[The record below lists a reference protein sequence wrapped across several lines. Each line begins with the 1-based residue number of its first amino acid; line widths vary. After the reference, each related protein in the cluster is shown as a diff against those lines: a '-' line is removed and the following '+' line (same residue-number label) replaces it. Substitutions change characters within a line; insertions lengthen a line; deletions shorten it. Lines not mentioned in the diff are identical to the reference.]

1 MVNPVLIIA
10 LPLLIAFLMPLFNYI
25 HKKLPAVIALLTA
38 AFNVWIITVNFNEAL
53 FNPMVIEIGNWQA
66 PFAINL
72 YLGPLAILAVAV
84 INVIALVLA
93 IYNLE
98 HDYEIND
105 KFYSLFLMIIAGTS
119 GMVMTGD
126 LFNLFV
132 FIEISSVAAY
142 GLTVF
147 SRGDSYEAAF
157 KYIIIGAIGSVFLL
171 MAIGFTYA
179 SVGSLN
185 MAQIANA
192 TENLSPQL
200 MRIITLLF
208 MIGIGI
214 EAELFPLNLW
224 VPDVYSEAP
233 TSVTS
238 ILSGAVSAAGIY
250 SLGRIFFTLFADP
263 ALYTYLMVIGII
275 TLIIGELVAY
285 NQENIKRMLAYSSI
299 AQMGLIVTIISINT
313 SQAVSAGLFQLVNH
327 SILKVL
333 LFISAGV
340 LVSAAGSKKIKD
352 LSGLGSKKPIASLGF
367 AVGAMGILG
376 VPFFNGFVSK
386 LMLIN
391 SSLSAEKIIIT
402 ALILFATIVEIGYY
416 LKVIQKIYFEKRET
430 KVFNTANIFIPV
442 LVLTV
447 FVFALGIY
455 PELITTTLDRAA
467 NELLNSTEY
476 ITTVLGGM

>member
-1 MVNPVLIIA
+1 
-10 LPLLIAFLMPLFNYI
+10 
-25 HKKLPAVIALLTA
+25 
-38 AFNVWIITVNFNEAL
+38 
-53 FNPMVIEIGNWQA
+53 
-66 PFAINL
+66 
-72 YLGPLAILAVAV
+72 
-84 INVIALVLA
+84 
-93 IYNLE
+93 
-98 HDYEIND
+98 
-105 KFYSLFLMIIAGTS
+105 
-119 GMVMTGD
+119 
-126 LFNLFV
+126 
-132 FIEISSVAAY
+132 
-142 GLTVF
+142 
-147 SRGDSYEAAF
+147 
-157 KYIIIGAIGSVFLL
+157 
-171 MAIGFTYA
+171 
-179 SVGSLN
+179 
-185 MAQIANA
+185 
-192 TENLSPQL
+192 
-200 MRIITLLF
+200 
-208 MIGIGI
+208 
-214 EAELFPLNLW
+214 
-224 VPDVYSEAP
+224 
-233 TSVTS
+233 
-238 ILSGAVSAAGIY
+238 
-250 SLGRIFFTLFADP
+250 
-263 ALYTYLMVIGII
+263 MVIGII

-352 LSGLGSKKPIASLGF
+352 LSGLGSKKPVASLGF

-476 ITTVLGGM
+476 IKTVLGGM

>member
-10 LPLLIAFLMPLFNYI
+10 VPLLIAFLMPFFNYI
-25 HKKLPAVIALLTA
+25 HKKLPAFLALLTT
-38 AFNVWIITVNFNEAL
+38 AFNVLVISRNFSAIMS
-53 FNPMVIEIGNWQA
+53 NPMVIEIGGWQP

-72 YLGPLAILAVAV
+72 YIGPLALLAITV
-84 INVIALVLA
+84 INVVGLILSV
-93 IYNLE
+93 YNLN

-105 KFYSLFLMIIAGTS
+105 KFYLLFLMIIAGAS

-132 FIEISSVAAY
+132 FIEITSVAAY

-147 SRGDSYEAAF
+147 NRGDSYEAAF

-171 MAIGFTYA
+171 IAVGFTYA
-179 SVGSLN
+179 SVGTLN
-185 MAQIANA
+185 MAEISHLSP
-192 TENLSPQL
+192 NLSPNL

-238 ILSGAVSAAGIY
+238 ILSGAVSVAGIY
-250 SLGRIFFTLFADP
+250 ALGRIFFTLFQDP
-263 ALYTYLMVIGII
+263 ALFSYLMIIGVI
-275 TLIIGELVAY
+275 TLIVGELVAY

-313 SQAVSAGLFQLVNH
+313 SEAIAAGLFQLINH

-340 LVSAAGSKKIKD
+340 LIKAAGSKKIEE
-352 LSGLGSKKPIASLGF
+352 LNGLGNKKPIASLGF
-367 AVGAMGILG
+367 SIGAMGILG

-391 SSLSAEKIIIT
+391 STLNAEKIIIT
-402 ALILFATIVEIGYY
+402 GLILFATIVEIAYY
-416 LKVIQKIYFEKRET
+416 LKVVQKLYFSNRDK
-430 KVFNTANIFIPV
+430 KVFKTANIFIPV
-442 LVLTV
+442 LVLTI

-455 PELITTTLDRAA
+455 PELITNTLNKAA
-467 NELLNSTEY
+467 SELITNTEY
-476 ITTVLGGM
+476 ITNVLGGM

>member
-10 LPLLIAFLMPLFNYI
+10 LPLLIAFLMPFFNYI
-25 HKKLPAVIALLTA
+25 HKKLPAVLALLTT
-38 AFNVWIITVNFNEAL
+38 AFNVLIISANFSEVMS
-53 FNPMVIEIGNWQA
+53 NPMIIEIGNWQA

-72 YLGPLAILAVAV
+72 YLGPLALLAVTV
-84 INVIALVLA
+84 INVIGFVLS
-93 IYNLE
+93 IYNFG

-105 KFYSLFLMIIAGTS
+105 KFYLLFLMIIAGTS

-142 GLTVF
+142 GLTIF
-147 SRGDSYEAAF
+147 SRGNSYEAAF

-171 MAIGFTYA
+171 IAIGFTYA

-185 MAQIANA
+185 MAQIS
-192 TENLSPQL
+192 NLAGNLNPQL
-200 MRIITLLF
+200 MRVITLLF

-233 TSVTS
+233 ISVTS

-263 ALYTYLMVIGII
+263 ALYGYLMIIGVI

-299 AQMGLIVTIISINT
+299 AQMGLIVTVISMNT
-313 SQAVSAGLFQLVNH
+313 SQAISAGLFQLVNH

-340 LVSAAGSKKIKD
+340 LVTAAGSNKINK
-352 LSGLGSKKPIASLGF
+352 LSGLGSKKPIASFGF
-367 AVGAMGILG
+367 AIGAMGILG

-391 SSLSAEKIIIT
+391 SSLNAEKIIIT
-402 ALILFATIVEIGYY
+402 ALILFATVVEIGYY
-416 LKVIQKIYFEKRET
+416 LKVIQKLYFEKREE
-430 KVFNTANIFIPV
+430 KVFKTTNIIVPV
-442 LVLTV
+442 FLLTI

-455 PELITTTLDRAA
+455 PELITSTLNKAA
-467 NELLNSTEY
+467 SELINSTEY